1 MIKTLCV
8 VLFALI
14 AIGLTTPAFAQKKQP
29 AQKSNPYTVPNEQ
42 EHWYDRS
49 CANFNT

>member
-1 MIKTLCV
+1 MIKALSV

-14 AIGLTTPAFAQKKQP
+14 AGGLTTPAFAEKKQP
-29 AQKSNPYTVPNEQ
+29 VQKSNQYSVPKEQ